1 MEYLSKYFNVRKLNV
16 YFFIISVNLLILWL
30 SQSLLVNEIV
40 FYNTYSEQLTYERS
54 MALFERLRSISWL
67 GYVFVPVALTIKF
80 FLVSVVLYAGIFLC
94 NLHHEISFSK
104 VFGVVIASEIVYLIA
119 GIIKLFRF
127 MFFTGNY
134 DLNDLQFYF
143 PLSLAGLFSWSEVE
157 KFWVPALQSLNLFQI
172 GYILLLSTGIRI
184 KSGIPGNS
192 AEKAVMISYLPGLIF
207 WIALIMFL
215 SVDKAM

>member
-1 MEYLSKYFNVRKLNV
+1 MKLLSIYYDIKKLNT
-16 YFFIISVNLLILWL
+16 YLFIISGNLLLLWL
-30 SQSLLVNEIV
+30 FQYFLINEIV

-54 MALFERLRSISWL
+54 LALFERLKSLSWI
-67 GYVFVPVALTIKF
+67 GYVFVPVELTIKF

-94 NLHHEISFSK
+94 NLHQKINFSK
-104 VFGVVIASEIVYLIA
+104 IFGVVIASEVVYLIA

-127 MFFTGNY
+127 MFFADNY